1 MRSRPCAADPALS
14 AAACVAAAPAA
25 LAGPRP
31 QLRQL
36 SAAAACLRRRL
47 PPPTPPSSSPPSCSR
62 CQADMAQPRSARYWG
77 ADGVSGELA
86 LRPLRL
92 PYPLCHTYVNH
103 KYKVIYIT
111 HPKR

>member
-1 MRSRPCAADPALS
+1 
-14 AAACVAAAPAA
+14 
-25 LAGPRP
+25 
-31 QLRQL
+31 
-36 SAAAACLRRRL
+36 
-47 PPPTPPSSSPPSCSR
+47 
-62 CQADMAQPRSARYWG
+62 MAQPRSARYWG